1 MSVFQR
7 LLGFIMLAAI
17 VCLPI
22 THARAYTW
30 RVPSEHPSICGSVDS
45 AAYGDT
51 VLVAPG
57 TYPRERDS
65 GEGDCMYN
73 WIVMKDGVTLM
84 SEGGAEETVL
94 LEATGQTETTICCDS
109 IVGAQIIGF
118 KIRDENHGCGSC
130 AIVVMAS
137 NVDIIGNDIDN
148 FCHGIGVWLDPVD
161 LGQSLIMGNTVHGS
175 CVGIDVYSVPTNG
188 CLKIQDNRIR
198 NCLEAGIRISDSSP
212 IVLSNTVEHVNFA
225 GIMFYGAS
233 ETALKGNRIN
243 HNAIAVDIYCDDPA
257 KLPSLNPY
265 GSARDAN
272 DLCGNSYCVNTH
284 GGPGSIWA
292 MYNYWGSVCPDPS
305 QFSANVAFLPWFADS
320 AHTTV
325 CGNCETC
332 QPATEPRTWG
342 SIKALFR

>member
-1 MSVFQR
+1 MRVFGNISLLLLLSV
-7 LLGFIMLAAI
+7 
-17 VCLPI
+17 VTCLS
-22 THARAYTW
+22 RATSAPYVW

-57 TYPRERDS
+57 TYERERDFV
-65 GEGDCMYN
+65 EGHCTYS
-73 WIVMKDGVTLM
+73 WIVMKDGLTLM

-109 IVGAQIIGF
+109 IVDAQIIGF
-118 KIRDENHGCGSC
+118 SIRDQNHGCGSC
-130 AIVVMAS
+130 AIVVEAS
-137 NVDIIGNDIDN
+137 NVEIIDNDIDN

-161 LGQSLIMGNTVHGS
+161 QGQSLILRNTVHGS

-188 CLKIQDNRIR
+188 CLKIQGNRIR
-198 NCLEAGIRISDSSP
+198 YCLEAGIRIQDASP
-212 IVLSNTVEHVNFA
+212 IVVSNTVEHVSLS

-233 ETALKGNRIN
+233 ETALKRNTIN
-243 HNAIAVDIYCDDPA
+243 NNAVAVDIYCDDPA
-257 KLPSLNPY
+257 RLPSLNPY

-284 GGPGSIWA
+284 GGPASIWA
-292 MYNYWGSVCPDPS
+292 MYNYWGCVCPDPS
-305 QFSANVAFLPWFADS
+305 RFSANVAFLPWFADS
-320 AHTTV
+320 AHTCI

-332 QPATEPRTWG
+332 QPATEPRSWG